1 MVANDQFHNFH
12 GSNIKRQKKKLQLR
26 GNCCAAF
33 VHSYHTGV
41 KIELYLGWK
50 AETCCC
56 RDYVPG
62 AGSSVTRRRR
72 GFDPRG
78 QRAFL
83 ILQRRPSLEP
93 FLYLGN
99 ISPAFLL
106 AYFLLGVLY
115 CCTATEAAN
124 KAIQIKARNAASTT
138 VLVPSVRIMW
148 ENKGRVKKVK
158 GAPFTTRLICL
169 QQQRCMSSSVGHDVI
184 ASSID
189 FEWFRVIFCDFVVL
203 FVLCDLVWF
212 LSILWGFRVGLCD
225 LVCFCFDFA
234 GFRVISSDILWF
246 CVIVPC
252 FVWFCLISFDN
263 LRISCSGM
271 WLCVFWCDFSG
282 IASDFEWYFVILC
295 DCFMFCVILCDW
307 FWYCEDFVWCCL
319 ILCISVPTYRHF
331 EWFRVMFCG
340 FVWFIF
346 MFCMI
351 LCDHIVGISCD
362 V

>member
-41 KIELYLGWK
+41 KMELYLGWK

-124 KAIQIKARNAASTT
+124 KAIQIKARSAASTT

-158 GAPFTTRLICL
+158 SAPFTTRLICL

-189 FEWFRVIFCDFVVL
+189 FEWFRVIFCDHVVL
-203 FVLCDLVWF
+203 FCGLAWFFPCCETSCTVVWF
-212 LSILWGFRVGLCD
+212 RVFF
-225 LVCFCFDFA
+225 VA
-234 GFRVISSDILWF
+234 IS
-246 CVIVPC
+246 
-252 FVWFCLISFDN
+252 
-263 LRISCSGM
+263 R
-271 WLCVFWCDFSG
+271 
-282 IASDFEWYFVILC
+282 DFEWYFGILC
-295 DCFMFCVILCDW
+295 DCSMFCTGMISCDL
-307 FWYCEDFVWCCL
+307 FWSCEDFVQLSVIFCNFVAFLGDCEWLRVIFCDFMWL
-319 ILCISVPTYRHF
+319 FHVFVILCIFVRIDRYF
-331 EWFRVMFCG
+331 E
-340 FVWFIF
+340 
-346 MFCMI
+346 
-351 LCDHIVGISCD
+351 
-362 V
+362 